1 MYHSFVERKLRAVFD
16 GLNRGRVNAVTDE
29 LAPGAMHYFVG
40 THALSGTRHTPESI
54 RLWYERLLRLLPDIH
69 FDVDD
74 IRVQSMPW
82 STLAVIHWRESNSG
96 TDGVRTSNEGANV
109 VRIVW
114 GRVVSVYIYT
124 DTQVLIATLDRQPAV
139 GVTEAHAPPIVS

>member
-1 MYHSFVERKLRAVFD
+1 MYHAFVERKLRAVFD

-54 RLWYERLLRLLPDIH
+54 RQWYERLLRLLPDIH

-74 IRVQSMPW
+74 IRVQGMPW
-82 STLAVIHWRESNSG
+82 STLAVIHWRELNSG

-114 GRVVSVYIYT
+114 GRW
-124 DTQVLIATLDRQPAV
+124 
-139 GVTEAHAPPIVS
+139 